1 MTRRTPAL
9 PKMRRRSFWIA
20 RIGVCEPAE
29 LDRFWLQHYCP
40 EVIAVEASRYP
51 STQGIG
57 APLGDQSEVLPVPIP
72 LDCTDGF
79 NEAYFGRPE
88 MLLNP
93 EARRACSAWAFVD
106 DTVIQ
111 RFENDLSRDI
121 KFGRWD
127 ERFGH
132 FRTEPLFL
140 GSLKLIVG
148 R

>member
-1 MTRRTPAL
+1 M
-9 PKMRRRSFWIA
+9 
-20 RIGVCEPAE
+20 
-29 LDRFWLQHYCP
+29 
-40 EVIAVEASRYP
+40 EASRYP

-57 APLGDQSEVLPVPIP
+57 APLGDQSELLPVPIP

-106 DTVIQ
+106 DAAIQ

-127 ERFGH
+127 ERFAH